1 MLIRTPSWL
10 VVAAVLAF
18 LPALTV
24 RADDYSIKEAKTAP
38 PKEVDKAIIAT
49 LAERSIQLLG
59 AKGDMLAELWF
70 PKEIAAKATPEQVK
84 AGLTYR
90 ELPETVLLGVVRFV
104 EQSSDYR
111 GQKIKPG
118 VYTMRLAF
126 QPMNGDHMG
135 TAPYNEFALLVPV
148 DDDKKPDPFKE
159 PKELQDLS
167 QKASGTT
174 HPAVYLLF
182 PGKDPGAAPKLV
194 SQPGGHWVLNVK
206 QEVKADGKKTTIV
219 IGLTLI
225 GKSASA

>member
-1 MLIRTPSWL
+1 MLIRTSVWL
-10 VVAAVLAF
+10 VAAVLAF
-18 LPALTV
+18 LSVTTA

-38 PKEVDKAIIAT
+38 PKEVDKAIAAT
-49 LAERSIQLLG
+49 LAERSVQLLD
-59 AKGDMLAELWF
+59 AKGDLLAELWF
-70 PKEIAAKATPEQVK
+70 AKEVAAKATPAQVK

-90 ELPETVLLGVVRFV
+90 ELPETVLLGVVRFAKP
-104 EQSSDYR
+104 SSDYR
-111 GQKIKPG
+111 GQKIAAG
-118 VYTMRLAF
+118 VYTLRLAF

-135 TAPYNEFALLVPV
+135 TAPYNEFVLLVPA
-148 DDDKKPDPFKE
+148 DDDKKPDLFKD
-159 PKELQDLS
+159 PKELQELS
-167 QKASGTT
+167 LKASGSS

-206 QEVKADGKKTTIV
+206 QDVKVDGQKTALT